1 MSIDEKRTYLK
12 KYRVQ
17 QSKINRMQEMLVECP
32 EKTETYLM
40 AIKGA
45 RDIRDKIEQEIEAVD
60 GSLLSEILF
69 QKYICCKS
77 VEQISLDMNYSKRQ
91 IERLHLKALD
101 NLKIS

>member
-1 MSIDEKRTYLK
+1 MNIEEKRTYLK

-17 QSKINRMQEMLVECP
+17 QSKINRIQEMLIECP
-32 EKTETYLM
+32 EKTEFYLT
-40 AIKGA
+40 AIKDA
-45 RDIRDKIEQEIEAVD
+45 REIRDKIEREIEEVD

-69 QKYICCKS
+69 QKYICCKT

-91 IERLHLKALD
+91 IERLHLKALN

>member
-1 MSIDEKRTYLK
+1 MNIDEKRTYLK

-17 QSKINRMQEMLVECP
+17 QSKINRMKEMLVECP
-32 EKTETYLM
+32 EKTEAYLS
-40 AIKGA
+40 AIKQA
-45 RDIRDKIEQEIEAVD
+45 RDIRDKIEREIEAVD

-77 VEQISLDMNYSKRQ
+77 VEQIGLDMNYSKRQ
-91 IERLHLKALD
+91 IERLHLKALN